1 MHRLFGKM
9 KKRLLAACLSAS
21 LLLGSTAMA
30 ALPEII
36 SLQDVKP
43 GMWGTGYTVVDSSGE
58 IRPFDV
64 EVVGILGDNSKMSA
78 KRILVNLYGDLIEET
93 GGAISGMSGSPIYF
107 GGRLAGALS
116 AGYKDMYLSL
126 IHI

>member
-43 GMWGTGYTVVDSSGE
+43 GMWGTGYTVVDSRGE

-64 EVVGILGDNSKMSA
+64 EVV
-78 KRILVNLYGDLIEET
+78 
-93 GGAISGMSGSPIYF
+93 
-107 GGRLAGALS
+107 
-116 AGYKDMYLSL
+116 
-126 IHI
+126 